1 MALPEVLAAGQDW
14 YPKASDLCAEY
25 TIKLGKQDPRFGRL
39 VTPTKDPAIAKY
51 VADFNAAT
59 GTNDEGGLALLALVG
74 YCNAHAMT
82 KLGDVTAKIVR
93 EHFAAK
99 QGSMIQP
106 APAESL
112 TRKAWYEQSLS
123 ICASSD
129 ECRRMVKKTYDDSVA
144 CSAGDRSACSARE
157 GNLAEIERYNAQRR
171 NPAAQA
177 IPQDALM
184 SCLQSTAGAV
194 VARCKETKCDP
205 ALLVDIIG
213 EVQKIRCG
221 YYAVQPIQ

>member
-112 TRKAWYEQSLS
+112 TCGWRITKSDRDGRRCAQSLR
-123 ICASSD
+123 AWV
-129 ECRRMVKKTYDDSVA
+129 E
-144 CSAGDRSACSARE
+144 RSARVMRE
-157 GNLAEIERYNAQRR
+157 FLTKELGNPMSWNT
-171 NPAAQA
+171 
-177 IPQDALM
+177 ALKVR
-184 SCLQSTAGAV
+184 T
-194 VARCKETKCDP
+194 
-205 ALLVDIIG
+205 
-213 EVQKIRCG
+213 
-221 YYAVQPIQ
+221 IQYGL